1 MFNDKEI
8 LEIEKK
14 VNKFKFEYNE
24 KRESGDYSQAYLST
38 LKRKMEDELKS
49 DLKKFYDTS
58 QSSIE
63 RELGEIKEKYL
74 KEQETLKPDPINL
87 LLRRQE
93 LQMEMELA
101 DEREIKEKLNEYKK
115 TAKGDKLELD
125 FLRVEMRKRKME
137 REEIELKA
145 YMNEYDA
152 GEEWRQLPEYKEKE
166 EKYALISQVKRSGML
181 FIGNE
186 DERRT
191 VGLDVSGY

>member
-24 KRESGDYSQAYLST
+24 KRESGDYSQTYLST

-63 RELGEIKEKYL
+63 RELEEIKEKYL
-74 KEQETLKPDPINL
+74 KEQETLKPDPIHL

-93 LQMEMELA
+93 LQMKMELA
-101 DEREIKEKLNEYKK
+101 NDKELKDMLSDYKK

-125 FLRVEMRKRKME
+125 FLRVEMRKRQME

-152 GEEWRQLPEYKEKE
+152 GEEWRHLPEYKEKE
-166 EKYALISQVKRSGML
+166 EKYALISQVKRSDML

-186 DERRT
+186 DKQRT
-191 VGLDVSGY
+191 VGLNVSGY